1 MISTGTMLLIAIP
14 LGVLAWMIGRG
25 RARQVSA
32 ASGER
37 LHSLPS
43 QHGAFVAVAALTP
56 AVLLVVFWM
65 IFGDSL
71 IAREVLANIPADS
84 RPATEL
90 DRSSFLS
97 EVEGLV
103 SGTYARAFS
112 PLAEQGA
119 RDWVVIEQRYSMLVG
134 SAALALALLGGLWG
148 WTRIRPSF
156 RARTRVENI
165 VMLVLIVASLVAI
178 LTTFGIVASLIF
190 ESMRFFSKVSPIEF
204 LFGTHWAPESGT
216 YGSGSFGAVPLFWG
230 TVFIGA
236 IIAMIVAIPLGLM
249 TAIYLTQYAAP
260 SFRGIAKPV
269 LEVLA
274 GVPTVVYG
282 FFAALVVAPAV
293 RDFAISIGIPNASSE
308 SALAAGLVMGIMII
322 PFISSMADDA
332 LAAVPGAM
340 RDGSYAMGAT
350 RSETIRRVLI
360 PAALPGIVGGVL
372 LAVSRAIGETMIV
385 VMAAGLAARL
395 TANPFDSVTTVTV
408 QIVGLLTGDQEFD
421 SAKTQSAFALGLVLF
436 LVTLA
441 LNVYALAIVKKYREA
456 YD

>member
-1 MISTGTMLLIAIP
+1 MISAGTMLWIAVP
-14 LGVLAWMIGRG
+14 LGVLAWMLGRA
-25 RARQVSA
+25 RARQVSS

-43 QHGAFVAVAALTP
+43 QHGAFVAIAALTP
-56 AVLLVVFWM
+56 AVLLILFWM

-71 IAREVLANIPADS
+71 ISREVLANIPADA

-103 SGTYARAFS
+103 SGTYTTAFS

-119 RDWVVIEQRYSMLVG
+119 RDWRVIEQRHATLIG

-165 VMLVLIVASLVAI
+165 AMLVLIVASLVAI

-190 ESMRFFSKVSPIEF
+190 ESMRFFSQVSPIEF
-204 LFGTHWAPESGT
+204 LFGTHWAPESGA

-249 TAIYLTQYAAP
+249 TAVYLTQYAAP
-260 SFRGIAKPV
+260 SFRGVAKPV

-282 FFAALVVAPAV
+282 FLPPWSWRRRCGTSPFPSVSPTPA
-293 RDFAISIGIPNASSE
+293 RN
-308 SALAAGLVMGIMII
+308 
-322 PFISSMADDA
+322 
-332 LAAVPGAM
+332 
-340 RDGSYAMGAT
+340 
-350 RSETIRRVLI
+350 RRLP
-360 PAALPGIVGGVL
+360 PAW
-372 LAVSRAIGETMIV
+372 
-385 VMAAGLAARL
+385 
-395 TANPFDSVTTVTV
+395 
-408 QIVGLLTGDQEFD
+408 
-421 SAKTQSAFALGLVLF
+421 
-436 LVTLA
+436 
-441 LNVYALAIVKKYREA
+441 
-456 YD
+456 